1 MAADCRCGSSCQNQ
15 RFQKKEYA
23 DVEVIQTEKKGF
35 GLRAGSAISAEAF
48 IYEYIGEVVE
58 ESDFQKRM
66 RRYHD
71 ERIPHF
77 YFMMLQRDEYLD
89 ATKRGGI
96 ARFINHSCNPNCYVA
111 KWHVGK
117 HYRMGIFSQRDIL
130 KGEELTFN
138 YNVDRYGNEAQ
149 PCYCGEPNCVGQL
162 GGKTQTDI
170 GGMSNLYIEG
180 EWRAYATRALCLI
193 RHKTDLHRSTMLR
206 LQPWGLSMPWSN
218 YKHEETRSKSHGS
231 STKTSLPPYIL
242 LKKTRCRLSQL
253 LSVKPPRTGPFSQSY
268 CNVWR

>member
-1 MAADCRCGSSCQNQ
+1 MAADCRCGASCQNQ

-180 EWRAYATRALCLI
+180 EWRAFVARALSLVQQQADRWHSLLS
-193 RHKTDLHRSTMLR
+193 RH
-206 LQPWGLSMPWSN
+206 QPWVSSMP
-218 YKHEETRSKSHGS
+218 
-231 STKTSLPPYIL
+231 
-242 LKKTRCRLSQL
+242 
-253 LSVKPPRTGPFSQSY
+253 
-268 CNVWR
+268 